1 MKTLKLASPTLLF
14 RTAFTASLLLSYFPA
29 STPAQVP
36 HDHQSAGRIELGRVN
51 FPVSCSAELQT
62 QFNRGVAWMHSFEY
76 EEAEKVFLQITASDP
91 KCAMGYWGIAMS
103 KYHPIWAPPSEAD
116 LRAGRDAV
124 EKAKSAGTSI
134 DRERD
139 YIEAAGIFYTDTE
152 TVGHRARSN
161 AFSDAMRR
169 LYERYP
175 TDNEA
180 AVFYALTLVAKGMAA
195 SDKSFVNEK
204 KAAEILNRVLDL
216 EPEHPG
222 VTHYLIHGYD
232 FPELAHLALTAARR
246 YAKIAPASA
255 HAQHMPSHI
264 FTRMGLWQEAIASN
278 IDARS
283 SAEAYA
289 VRHKMPGAWDE
300 KLHAMDYLMYAYL
313 QGGQDKKAKAVLDEL
328 EAIKRVDPPNF
339 KVAYSATAIPARYA
353 LERRQWQEAAKMPPP
368 PNLEGLNWQS
378 FKWAAAHIHYARAIG
393 AARMGDAASVRQ
405 EVEKLAGIRQE
416 LLDVKGDYDWGK
428 QVEIERQVAAA
439 WLAYAEENHEESI
452 RLMRLAAELDDAT
465 EKHPVTPGAI
475 MPAREQLG
483 ELLFE
488 LKQPAAALVEFESA
502 LSRTPNRFNAVYGA
516 ARAANLKGDLKK
528 ASTHYRDLL
537 DISRLADSPRPE
549 IQEAKDFLK
558 RTKGE
563 GTTKQ

>member
-1 MKTLKLASPTLLF
+1 MRTLKLTSPTFLLKSV
-14 RTAFTASLLLSYFPA
+14 FTASLMLSFFAA
-29 STPAQVP
+29 STHAQVP
-36 HDHQSAGRIELGRVN
+36 HGHQSGDRIQLGRVS
-51 FPVSCSAELQT
+51 FPISCSAELQT

-76 EEAEKVFLQITASDP
+76 EEAEKVFSGITAADP

-103 KYHPIWAPPSEAD
+103 RYHPIWAPPSVAD
-116 LRAGRDAV
+116 LRAGREALD
-124 EKAKSAGTSI
+124 KAKIAGAPTQ
-134 DRERD
+134 RERD
-139 YIEAAGIFYTDTE
+139 YIEAAGAFYTDIE
-152 TVGHRARSN
+152 TDDHRARSN
-161 AFSDAMRR
+161 AFSDAMER

-195 SDKSFVNEK
+195 GDKNFVNEK
-204 KAAEILNRVLDL
+204 KAAEILNRVLKL

-313 QGGQDKKAKAVLDEL
+313 QSGQDLKAKGVLDEMA
-328 EAIKRVDPPNF
+328 AIKRVDPPNF

-353 LERRQWQEAAKMPPP
+353 LERRQWQDAAKMPIPP
-368 PNLEGLNWQS
+368 DLEGLNWQS
-378 FKWAAAHIHYARAIG
+378 YKWATAHIHFARAIG

-405 EVEKLAGIRQE
+405 EVEKLTSIRQE

-439 WLAYAEENHEESI
+439 WLAYAEGNHEESI

-465 EKHPVTPGAI
+465 EKHPVTPGSI

-488 LKQPAAALVEFESA
+488 LKQPAAAMAEFESA
-502 LSRTPNRFNAVYGA
+502 LRRTPNRFNAVYGA
-516 ARAANLKGDLKK
+516 ARSAKLMGDLKR
-528 ASTHYRDLL
+528 ASAHYRDLVN
-537 DISRLADSPRPE
+537 ISPLADSPRPE
-549 IQEAKDFLK
+549 IQEAKEFLNGP
-558 RTKGE
+558 KGE
-563 GTTKQ
+563 RTSKQ